1 MTQFMTV
8 TMIMT
13 VMRGIVMMAV
23 RCAHRKMKNSEN
35 A

>member
-1 MTQFMTV
+1 MTRFVTV
-8 TMIMT
+8 RIMT

-35 A
+35 V